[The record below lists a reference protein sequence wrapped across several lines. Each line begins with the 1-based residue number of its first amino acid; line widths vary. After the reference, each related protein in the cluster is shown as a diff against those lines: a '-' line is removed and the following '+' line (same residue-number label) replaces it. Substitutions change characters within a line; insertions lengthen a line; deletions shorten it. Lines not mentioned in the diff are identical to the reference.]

1 MATFKI
7 TLRCRE
13 DDNEIRFRILR
24 AALKVLLRRFGLRA
38 IKIEEI
44 GDNDGITPRSGTAV
58 GLGEGKQAAKYKYRT
73 NENAA
78 ASQCSQ

>member
-13 DDNEIRFRILR
+13 DDDEIRFRILR

-38 IKIEEI
+38 IKIEETV
-44 GDNDGITPRSGTAV
+44 DNDGI
-58 GLGEGKQAAKYKYRT
+58 KYNRT
-73 NENAA
+73 N
-78 ASQCSQ
+78 